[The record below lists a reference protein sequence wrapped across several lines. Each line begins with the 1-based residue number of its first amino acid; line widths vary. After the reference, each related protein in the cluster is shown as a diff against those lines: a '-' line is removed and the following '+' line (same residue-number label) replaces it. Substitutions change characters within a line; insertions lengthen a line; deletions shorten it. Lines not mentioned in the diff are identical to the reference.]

1 MNKEKIKQEIKTI
14 RKMMEHALKSR
25 DAIEARNC
33 IKKLK
38 KLDKM
43 LYDE

>member
-1 MNKEKIKQEIKTI
+1 MNKEEIKQEIKTI
-14 RKMMEHALKSR
+14 REMMEHALKSMN
-25 DAIEARNC
+25 AIEARNC